1 MGIIYCIHNLST
13 GKKYIGQT
21 VEKMQ
26 RRVTRHFRTINETK
40 ISRAIQKY
48 SKYDFV
54 YGIVEEVEDRNL
66 LDEREQYWIK
76 FYNTV
81 ENGFNIKEGG
91 KCARGYKQSESSI
104 EKRRQKLIGKS
115 LTEEHKQKISKAHRG
130 KVLSKETI
138 NRMIAYRTGRNL
150 TESCKEKI
158 SKSHSKNTYELK
170 NINGTILIIKN
181 LAKFCRDNNLS
192 QSYFSR
198 ILKCERK
205 SYKGWT
211 IKVLD
216 SGQDE
221 EYTYEEKKTGPK
233 KSFEGFKF

>member
-26 RRVTRHFRTINETK
+26 RRVVRHFRTINETK

-48 SKYDFV
+48 SKYNFV

-66 LDEREQYWIK
+66 LDEREEYWIK
-76 FYNTV
+76 FYDTV

-104 EKRRQKLIGKS
+104 EKRRQKLLGRPLS
-115 LTEEHKQKISKAHRG
+115 EEHKQKISKAHKG
-130 KVLSKETI
+130 KILPKETVDK
-138 NRMIAYRTGRNL
+138 MIAYRTGRNL

-158 SKSHSKNTYELK
+158 SKSHCKNTYELK
-170 NINGTILIIKN
+170 NKDGRMFIIKN
-181 LAKFCRDNNLS
+181 LSKFCKENNLQ
-192 QSYFSR
+192 QSAFVM
-198 ILKCERK
+198 IMKGERK
-205 SYKGWT
+205 HHKNWT
-211 IKVLD
+211 IKKLD
-216 SGQDE
+216 FIE
-221 EYTYEEKKTGPK
+221 N
-233 KSFEGFKF
+233 